1 MGYTERSTTEVPGQ
15 FFVPLSYQLDNQPAG
30 NREMTAEYFVLD
42 CRLVAINFYLPLSRG
57 MVFFFTKKEQSDIS
71 T

>member
-42 CRLVAINFYLPLSRG
+42 CRACSYKLLLVSEQRHGVLFYKEG
-57 MVFFFTKKEQSDIS
+57 MKQH
-71 T
+71 